1 MIKKCKIKPDIA
13 HQLVLIPIYYSSI
26 QNHNI
31 SIQQPISGSDYQHRK
46 QIDDFVT
53 QTLSVLRLLHMINM
67 LNSTAYYQLK

>member
-1 MIKKCKIKPDIA
+1 MN
-13 HQLVLIPIYYSSI
+13 SSI

-31 SIQQPISGSDYQHRK
+31 SIQQPISGGDYQHRK